1 MFRNKKII
9 APQTI
14 SNSQLH
20 KIYLRKSELHIIR
33 FRQDRIYQEWPVHAF
48 FLFMT
53 SECTT
58 HLISIL
64 QHFYYRVERVINIR
78 SLESTQYNVV
88 FSKEKC
94 KVDTCTLSFFQSLD
108 ILGRKQEQR
117 LKYSY
122 LPKPESNIDDIYEYG
137 DNKQQKQNVVSWCF
151 RGT

>member
-1 MFRNKKII
+1 
-9 APQTI
+9 
-14 SNSQLH
+14 
-20 KIYLRKSELHIIR
+20 
-33 FRQDRIYQEWPVHAF
+33 
-48 FLFMT
+48 MT

-64 QHFYYRVERVINIR
+64 QHFYYQVERVINIR

-88 FSKEKC
+88 FFKEKC
-94 KVDTCTLSFFQSLD
+94 KVDTCMLSSFQSLD

-122 LPKPESNIDDIYEYG
+122 LPKPESNIDDIYEYD

>member
-20 KIYLRKSELHIIR
+20 KIYLGKSELHIIR
-33 FRQDRIYQEWPVHAF
+33 FRQDRIYQEWPVYAF
-48 FLFMT
+48 FSFMT
-53 SECTT
+53 FEWTT

-64 QHFYYRVERVINIR
+64 QHFYYQVERVINIR

-94 KVDTCTLSFFQSLD
+94 KVDTCMLSSFQSLD

-122 LPKPESNIDDIYEYG
+122 LPKPESNIDDIYEYD

>member
-1 MFRNKKII
+1 MFWNKKNSTTNNFQLSVTQLSWKIRTTHYTI
-9 APQTI
+9 QTG
-14 SNSQLH
+14 SNLSRMASAC
-20 KIYLRKSELHIIR
+20 IFS
-33 FRQDRIYQEWPVHAF
+33 
-48 FLFMT
+48 FMT
-53 SECTT
+53 SEWTT

-64 QHFYYRVERVINIR
+64 QHFYYQVECVINIR

-94 KVDTCTLSFFQSLD
+94 KVDTCMLSSFQSLD

-122 LPKPESNIDDIYEYG
+122 LPKPESNIDDIYEYD
-137 DNKQQKQNVVSWCF
+137 DNKQQKQNVMAWCF

>member
-20 KIYLRKSELHIIR
+20 KIYLGKSELHIIQ

-48 FLFMT
+48 FIYDIWMYNTL
-53 SECTT
+53 E
-58 HLISIL
+58 LIL
-64 QHFYYRVERVINIR
+64 QHYYYQVERVINIR

-122 LPKPESNIDDIYEYG
+122 LPKPESNIDDIYEYD